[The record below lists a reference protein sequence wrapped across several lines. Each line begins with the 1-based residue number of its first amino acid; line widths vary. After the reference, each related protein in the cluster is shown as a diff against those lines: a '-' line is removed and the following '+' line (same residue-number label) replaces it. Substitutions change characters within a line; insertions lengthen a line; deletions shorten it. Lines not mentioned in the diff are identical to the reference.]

1 LPAAFGVVLPGAFG
15 VDLAEV
21 FAVGFAVDLV
31 ALVVA
36 PAFVGEAAFV
46 LEVALV
52 VEVDLVVEP
61 ALVGVPT
68 LAVRVAAVAGRR
80 RGTLVRRPPTVP
92 ASTVAGCTSSGISWR
107 APAERA
113 RLTVSRWASQRSTR
127 AA

>member
-1 LPAAFGVVLPGAFG
+1 M
-15 VDLAEV
+15 DLAEV

-52 VEVDLVVEP
+52 VEV

-68 LAVRVAAVAGRR
+68 LAVRVAGVAGRR